1 MIAGILVCTAA
12 GAPTRPTAPRCKPT
26 GVDRPDLRF
35 VDANC
40 DGIDGDART
49 AVFVAPNG
57 KNGAPGTPAQPLRTI
72 SAALVVAK
80 ARGGDVYAAA
90 GTYDEGAGLLLS
102 NGVSIFGGYGRTWK
116 RRTSLRTLIVGSP
129 QAIIGDGVRGVTLQ
143 LLSAKA
149 SAAKKDE
156 LSVYGVRLVR
166 STAIILDHVTITTG
180 AGRPGARGSNPG
192 GEGVSGRA
200 DESDRP
206 GASAALAGEAAP
218 LPYVCRSEASPSAR
232 AVLEEVQP

>member
-1 MIAGILVCTAA
+1 MIRGILVCSAA
-12 GAPTRPTAPRCKPT
+12 SAPARPAAPRCTPT

-35 VDANC
+35 VDSNC

-72 SAALVVAK
+72 SAAPVVA
-80 ARGGDVYAAA
+80 
-90 GTYDEGAGLLLS
+90 
-102 NGVSIFGGYGRTWK
+102 N
-116 RRTSLRTLIVGSP
+116 
-129 QAIIGDGVRGVTLQ
+129 
-143 LLSAKA
+143 A

-156 LSVYGVRLVR
+156 LSVYGVRPVR

-206 GASAALAGEAAP
+206 GASA
-218 LPYVCRSEASPSAR
+218 R